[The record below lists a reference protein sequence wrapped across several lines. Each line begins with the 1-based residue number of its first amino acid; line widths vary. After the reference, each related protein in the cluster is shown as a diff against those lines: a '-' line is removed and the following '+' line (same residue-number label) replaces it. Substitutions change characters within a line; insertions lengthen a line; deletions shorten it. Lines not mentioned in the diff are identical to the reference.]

1 MHLVLPPAP
10 APSAPAP
17 APAPS
22 VDSPVPTPTQEA
34 AGLPIN
40 PMQQNPFST
49 HGQFAMRGSRPESS
63 EVDPEIVNRIQAIRR
78 RVEQITG
85 GRNQARPTS
94 QASATTTSSD
104 TFSSHVASLFPQQAP
119 EQRLSGGFSNPSI
132 SASPR
137 QSPLS
142 TTTTTSTLQFRMPSN
157 TSTARSSVANSE
169 VSDLT
174 DSQQLRL
181 QILRHQISL
190 GEDQLSRGIAPPF
203 DHIIRMRTQL
213 FQILDD
219 QYRNPLARRDGT
231 VESLL
236 TRVFNMYTRADQL
249 RVMQTRS
256 TASLQSNLSTSSSN
270 ADPSAAPLYLLSSP
284 QGYQGLV
291 VPPNGAETI
300 QASIR
305 AAQTPGPTQTQG
317 AGNVPDAQANLNAAL
332 MENVVRQ
339 AVLNQRLNNNT
350 HQLSLARTIRRMWL
364 FVRLYF
370 FCYMFSEPGTWTR
383 VLFVCFAVICSLLSD
398 TGVPQQ
404 LYGTFLA
411 PVQRHFE
418 RVIDQHPQPR
428 QPAAMGP
435 TTHPRDGPRG
445 GLWNS
450 IRQAERSLVFFM
462 TSLVPGISERYIAVT
477 TQRAREE
484 EEENRR
490 RQEEAERAGEAD
502 QRHSQDGNNAHSH
515 PAQDA
520 TTASETHPTIPQ
532 DDDAERG

>member
-17 APAPS
+17 S
-22 VDSPVPTPTQEA
+22 VDTSMPTPTQEPA
-34 AGLPIN
+34 APPVN

-49 HGQFAMRGSRPESS
+49 SDQFAMRGSRPESS
-63 EVDPEIVNRIQAIRR
+63 EVDPEIVHRIQAIRR

-85 GRNQARPTS
+85 GRNQTRPTS
-94 QASATTTSSD
+94 QAGTTTTSSD
-104 TFSSHVASLFPQQAP
+104 AFRSGVASLFPQQAP

-142 TTTTTSTLQFRMPSN
+142 TTATTSTLQFRMPSN
-157 TSTARSSVANSE
+157 ASTARSSLANSE

-174 DSQQLRL
+174 DSQQFRL

-190 GEDQLSRGIAPPF
+190 GEDQLSRGITPPF

-219 QYRNPLARRDGT
+219 QYRNPLARRDGA

-270 ADPSAAPLYLLSSP
+270 ADPSAPLYLLSSP

-305 AAQTPGPTQTQG
+305 AAQTPGSTQTQG
-317 AGNVPDAQANLNAAL
+317 TGNLPDAQANLNAAL

-339 AVLNQRLNNNT
+339 AVLNQRLNNNN

-435 TTHPRDGPRG
+435 TTQPRDGPRG
-445 GLWNS
+445 GLWGS

-462 TSLVPGISERYIAVT
+462 TSLVPGISERYIAAT
-477 TQRAREE
+477 TQRARE

-490 RQEEAERAGEAD
+490 RQEEADRAGEAD
-502 QRHSQDGNNAHSH
+502 QQHSQDGSNAHSH

-520 TTASETHPTIPQ
+520 MTANETHPTIPQ
-532 DDDAERG
+532 HEDAERD